1 MSKYKTPRRAAVIGA
16 LASIGLA
23 VGLGLT
29 AGTPAQRQP
38 ATVADTIWG
47 AVPSQP
53 SPTPTVTASA
63 ATLDDTIW
71 G

>member
-1 MSKYKTPRRAAVIGA
+1 MPKRTTRLATIGI

-23 VGLGLT
+23 IGIGLAT
-29 AGTPAQRQP
+29 SAPAAP
-38 ATVADTIWG
+38 NPTTVADTIWG
-47 AVPSQP
+47 VLPPQP

-63 ATLDDTIW
+63 ATVDDTIW

>member
-1 MSKYKTPRRAAVIGA
+1 MSTSRRAAIIGI

-23 VGLGLT
+23 IGLGFS
-29 AGTPAQRQP
+29 AGAPSHTSP

-47 AVPSQP
+47 AVPTQP
-53 SPTPTVTASA
+53 SPTPTITASA
-63 ATLDDTIW
+63 ASLDDTIW

>member
-1 MSKYKTPRRAAVIGA
+1 MPKRKTYRAVVVGI

-23 VGLGLT
+23 VGIGLS
-29 AGTPAQRQP
+29 AGTPVDSP
-38 ATVADTIWG
+38 THVADTIWG
-47 AVPSQP
+47 AVPPQP

-63 ATLDDTIW
+63 AALDDTIW